1 MSSVFIDGQA
11 GTTGLQIAS
20 RLATRDDIELLEIP
34 EAERKHADAKK
45 RFFDAADVVILCLP
59 DDAAREAV
67 LLAPEARVLDASTA
81 HRTAKDWVYG
91 MPELDPDQRGAIR
104 DAKLVSNPGCYP
116 TGFILLI
123 RPLIDA
129 KILSPSVPLRI
140 HAISGYSGG
149 GKKLISKYQDRDDD
163 AWRTRPYA
171 LDLQHKHIPEMRHY
185 AGTGPTP
192 LFVPMVGH
200 FYKGMLVQVPLF
212 FQELDKKVDLR
223 DIHDILKQRY
233 ASEVFVDVL
242 PLGAADALD
251 EGFISPT
258 ACNDSNRIELMVFGN
273 GEHVVLSAR
282 YDNLGKG
289 ASGAAVQNLNL
300 MLGLDEC
307 AGLHA

>member
-20 RLATRDDIELLEIP
+20 RLAARDDIELLEIP

-45 RFFDAADVVILCLP
+45 QFYDAADVVILCLP

-67 LLAPEARVLDASTA
+67 LLAPDARVLDASTA

-91 MPELDPDQRGAIR
+91 MPELDPAQRGAIR

-140 HAISGYSGG
+140 HAISGFSGG
-149 GKKLISKYQDRDDD
+149 GKKLISKYQERDDD
-163 AWRTRPYA
+163 AWQTRPYA

-212 FQELDKKVDLR
+212 FQEFDKKVDLR
-223 DIHDILKQRY
+223 DIHAILKQRY